1 MINKTP
7 SLEAIKKNVGKV
19 LVVMGGSSAEREIA
33 IRSGEAVHKSLCN
46 YQLQSFLFNWSG
58 KDLDFLRNI
67 DFDTCF
73 IIVHGR
79 GGEDGKLQAA
89 LDIWG
94 KPFTGSGFTASAI
107 AMHKFRTK
115 QIWEWCGLRTPRSLL
130 WSENLRVNSVLE
142 ELSLPLMIKPA
153 HEGSSVGIS
162 LVDKRD
168 DILIAID
175 KAKKYD
181 KEILVEEYI
190 EGTEYTVSIVD
201 NHPLPS
207 IKLQT
212 PRQFYDFDA
221 KYLSNDTE
229 YICPS
234 GLTIEEEKLIST
246 LGMKAFEAIGCTGW
260 GRVDFIRNKNGEFF
274 LIEVNTVPGM
284 TDHSLVPMAAKQ
296 QGILFDELVLR
307 ILCSSIKGYEHE
319 FC

>member
-7 SLEAIKKNVGKV
+7 ILETIKKNVGKV
-19 LVVMGGSSAEREIA
+19 LVVMGGSSAEREIS
-33 IRSGEAVHKSLCN
+33 IRSGVAVHKSLCN
-46 YQLQSFLFNWSG
+46 YQLQSFLFDWSG
-58 KDLDFLRNI
+58 KDLDFVRNI

-115 QIWEWCGLRTPRSLL
+115 QIWESCGLRTPKSLL
-130 WSENLRVNSVLE
+130 WNESSGVNFVLG
-142 ELSLPLMIKPA
+142 ELTLPLMIKPA

-162 LVDKRD
+162 LIDNRD
-168 DILIAID
+168 EILIAID

-212 PRQFYDFDA
+212 PRQFYDFGT
-221 KYLSNDTE
+221 NR
-229 YICPS
+229 
-234 GLTIEEEKLIST
+234 ISQT
-246 LGMKAFEAIGCTGW
+246 T
-260 GRVDFIRNKNGEFF
+260 
-274 LIEVNTVPGM
+274 P
-284 TDHSLVPMAAKQ
+284 
-296 QGILFDELVLR
+296 
-307 ILCSSIKGYEHE
+307 
-319 FC
+319 